1 MACRLLLS
9 VAEALRIVRLAGRA
23 PSASDH
29 GLPVRSFGSATY
41 ICGLRTRPL
50 WISNQAEPFQA
61 ASVHLPSVVGATKAG
76 RRSSS
81 PLRTGASVMGRIV
94 RCSMLPS
101 LFMRCFAPVATAT
114 RTAGPGLAV
123 QRASD
128 RSAARRSARAPRR
141 ASKLVQRLARL
152 LPEAQQLRIVHAA
165 PLAGRRR

>member
-61 ASVHLPSVVGATKAG
+61 ASVQLPSVVGATKAG
-76 RRSSS
+76 RGSSS
-81 PLRTGASVMGRIV
+81 PLRTGASVMSRIL

-101 LFMRCFAPVATAT
+101 LFTRRFAPAATT
-114 RTAGPGLAV
+114 TIRAGPGPAV
-123 QRASD
+123 WGAG
-128 RSAARRSARAPRR
+128 RSATRRSA
-141 ASKLVQRLARL
+141 LVRWRGDRVLGGGRW
-152 LPEAQQLRIVHAA
+152 LPGQGDA
-165 PLAGRRR
+165 